1 MSGEL
6 TEMDRLTYRGITVIN
21 EILLGLPD
29 VDANRALARLQQ
41 HIDAGLKQSALNVQR
56 EAADFSDLLG
66 V

>member
-29 VDANRALARLQQ
+29 ADANRALARLQK
-41 HIDAGLKQSALNVQR
+41 HIDAGLKQSALNMQR

>member
-6 TEMDRLTYRGITVIN
+6 TEMDRLAYRGIQVIN

-29 VDANRALARLQQ
+29 ADANRALARLQK
-41 HIDAGLKQSALNVQR
+41 HIDAGLKQSALNMQR